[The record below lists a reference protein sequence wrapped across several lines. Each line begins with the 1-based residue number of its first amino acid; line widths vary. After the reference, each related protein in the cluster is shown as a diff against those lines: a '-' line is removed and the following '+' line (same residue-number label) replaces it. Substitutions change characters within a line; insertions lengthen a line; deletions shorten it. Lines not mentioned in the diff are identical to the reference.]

1 MTMKMTEKTIFNI
14 KDGGISYAA
23 AGIGVHGRWVILM
36 VGFCIFCPSWTWLSQ
51 NNSIILTINIFSCV
65 VLFIV

>member
-1 MTMKMTEKTIFNI
+1 MTMKMTEKTIYNI

-23 AGIGVHGRWVILM
+23 AGIEVHGGWVILM
-36 VGFCIFCPSWTWLSQ
+36 VVFCILCSSWTWLSQ
-51 NNSIILTINIFSCV
+51 NNSIILTMNIFSWL